1 MKLAEK
7 LPVSK
12 LFTELLAASGYEAML
27 RTEGDQAR
35 LDNIAELKQTILQ
48 YEISCGEEAAL
59 PDFLAHIA
67 LFTEADTIDDADKV
81 KLMTVHAA
89 KGLEFPY
96 VFLIGLNEGVFPA
109 KRTDSFE
116 GMEEERRLCF
126 VAMTRAQKAL
136 FLSGTEGRTFDGAP
150 KYMSRFLLD
159 IEPGLV
165 SYDTDPRE
173 ELVKSSREYAEN
185 YNKTLG
191 EKAAGP
197 AFHIGERVKHAI
209 MGEGVIKDIDLKKN
223 AYIVQFTELKTPRA
237 ISFRAKLEK
246 KS

>member
-1 MKLAEK
+1 MQLSEK
-7 LPVSK
+7 MPVSK
-12 LFTELLAASGYEAML
+12 LFTEILAASGYEAML
-27 RTEGDQAR
+27 RTEGDQVR

-67 LFTEADTIDDADKV
+67 LFTEADAIDEADKV

-126 VAMTRAQKAL
+126 VAMTRAQKGL
-136 FLSGTEGRTFDGAP
+136 FLSGTVYVQANNRLCI
-150 KYMSRFLLD
+150 R
-159 IEPGLV
+159 I
-165 SYDTDPRE
+165 
-173 ELVKSSREYAEN
+173 
-185 YNKTLG
+185 
-191 EKAAGP
+191 P
-197 AFHIGERVKHAI
+197 AFVPVLQIALK
-209 MGEGVIKDIDLKKN
+209 GVPIPIHGLKLFHS
-223 AYIVQFTELKTPRA
+223 FTSPR
-237 ISFRAKLEK
+237 S
-246 KS
+246 

>member
-1 MKLAEK
+1 MLADWDRPYRTMDFGNEAGEIRALAEMVK
-7 LPVSK
+7 KGWVYRGLKPV
-12 LFTELLAASGYEAML
+12 
-27 RTEGDQAR
+27 
-35 LDNIAELKQTILQ
+35 
-48 YEISCGEEAAL
+48 
-59 PDFLAHIA
+59 HIA
-67 LFTEADTIDDADKV
+67 LFTEADAIDEADKV

-126 VAMTRAQKAL
+126 VAMTRAQKGL

-165 SYDTDPRE
+165 AYDEDPRE
-173 ELVKSSREYAEN
+173 ELIKESREYAEA
-185 YNKTLG
+185 YNKTLSA
-191 EKAAGP
+191 KNAAP
-197 AFHIGERVKHAI
+197 EFHVGDRVKHPI
-209 MGEGVIKDIDLKKN
+209 MGEGTVKDVDMKKN
-223 AYIVQFTELKTPRA
+223 AYIVQFVELKTPRA

-246 KS
+246 MK